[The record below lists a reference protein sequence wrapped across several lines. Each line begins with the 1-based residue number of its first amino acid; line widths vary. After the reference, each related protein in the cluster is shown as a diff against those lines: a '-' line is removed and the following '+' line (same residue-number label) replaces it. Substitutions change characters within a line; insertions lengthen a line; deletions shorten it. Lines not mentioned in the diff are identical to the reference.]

1 MTLRKGVGLPTVG
14 EFGDPAVLLEL
25 AVAAEERGW
34 DGVFLWDHLL
44 YHDQS
49 WPVANPTVTL
59 GAIAAGTG
67 RIRLGNLMTILPRRR
82 AQTVAREAV
91 TLDRLSGGRLVF
103 GAALGSMDE
112 EYAAFGEDPALR
124 TRAARLDESL
134 QVLTR
139 LWSGGPVSY
148 RGRYL
153 TVDGVRMVPGPVQ
166 RPRIPVWCA
175 GRWPGRAGFRRA
187 ARWDGAMPTFA
198 DYGRERAVPPEE
210 LAAVVEFLRAERGS
224 LDGFD
229 IVMQGWSPRQ
239 DPAVYAQVGLTW
251 WIEAMGWWRGG
262 VAEARERIAAGP

>member
-1 MTLRKGVGLPTVG
+1 
-14 EFGDPAVLLEL
+14 
-25 AVAAEERGW
+25 
-34 DGVFLWDHLL
+34 
-44 YHDQS
+44 
-49 WPVANPTVTL
+49 
-59 GAIAAGTG
+59 
-67 RIRLGNLMTILPRRR
+67 
-82 AQTVAREAV
+82 
-91 TLDRLSGGRLVF
+91 
-103 GAALGSMDE
+103 
-112 EYAAFGEDPALR
+112 LR

-229 IVMQGWSPRQ
+229 IVMPGWSPRQ
-239 DPAVYAQVGLTW
+239 DPAVYAPAGVVSRCSAGQRRRSRAWSVQKHRITSYGPRPARRANRTPGGNPSSANPSGAPSSSTALSG
-251 WIEAMGWWRGG
+251 AMPSLRTSG
-262 VAEARERIAAGP
+262 VPEYPAIHLYS